1 MVLWAGACLSTTA
14 ATISY
19 LGVQTDVEAYGDD
32 SPGWRT
38 ATTLKSY
45 DPDGDQILGTD
56 GYRLFPSN
64 VSSLPSYVTGLS
76 GAPGVSGWPGSGG
89 YALVDNPAGGADI
102 VSGVYYFNGIS
113 GGESRDM
120 FSFTLGGTI
129 PAVFVVHLMAGA
141 SDNANTTANT
151 SFHLL
156 QTSGGSGTA
165 SAVQEASSANFSGP
179 DWYSFQ
185 ISGATAGDVFTLRI
199 SNDGLNGQNLQV
211 GGIAFDTVPE
221 PSGAA
226 HALGLVA
233 FCLILRRRPR

>member
-1 MVLWAGACLSTTA
+1 MPSASA

-19 LGVQTDVEAYGDD
+19 LGVQTDVEAYGND
-32 SPGWRT
+32 SGGWRA
-38 ATTLKSY
+38 ATTLKTY
-45 DPDGDQILGTD
+45 DPDGDHVLGTD

-64 VSSLPSYVTGLS
+64 AANLPSYITGLS

-89 YALVDNPAGGADI
+89 YALVDNPADGPDI
-102 VSGVYYFNGIS
+102 LSGVYYFNGVP
-113 GGESRDM
+113 GGQSRDM

-129 PAVFVVHLMAGA
+129 PAVFTVHLMAGA
-141 SDNANTTANT
+141 SDNANTTANS

-165 SAVQEASSANFSGP
+165 SAAQDASSSNFSGP

-199 SNDGLNGQNLQV
+199 SNDGLNGQNLQI

-221 PSGAA
+221 PAGAA
-226 HALGLVA
+226 HAMGLA
-233 FCLILRRRPR
+233 ALCLILRRRSR